1 MRARRRYW
9 LSDGSEERE
18 ANPTALTLD
27 CPFCAGALTAVATA
41 VLGVGSR
48 CDCHA
53 VVVRRSEPEVIAPPP
68 GVMASA
74 YQEIRQRLERT
85 IVGHT
90 HALQHLALSGAR
102 HVHVGGRQ
110 RLLLVGPSGSGKTT
124 MGVALAAAL
133 DCPALV
139 WDVSTS
145 SESGWSGVDAGAA
158 LAGLYQECDR
168 DLEVMSRSVA
178 ILDELDKL
186 ACRDATGTV
195 RSHREGQQKSLL
207 GWLGG
212 GVPLRFLEHGDR
224 GQAVSVATDDMLIIG
239 SGVFEGLLPD
249 AGPAGLVGL
258 GFSTEFVSRFP
269 LVLRLEPLSP
279 EHLVPIYRQAVAD
292 AVSAAKDFG
301 FHIHVN
307 DSVLAYVARA
317 VATAGSEVTPRAGMG
332 WLQAAVDTAVL
343 RLLDLSARPGTRFQ
357 VRPDD
362 IPVPAALRT
371 RGL

>member
-9 LSDGSEERE
+9 LSDGSQERE
-18 ANPTALTLD
+18 AALSALTLD
-27 CPFCAGALTAVATA
+27 CPFCAAPLTSAATA
-41 VLGVGSR
+41 ILGVGTH
-48 CDCHA
+48 CGCPA
-53 VVVRRSEPEVIAPPP
+53 VVVRRSEPEVVPPP
-68 GVMASA
+68 AGVMASA
-74 YQEIRQRLERT
+74 FREIRQRLEQA

-90 HALQHLALSGAR
+90 DVLQRLALSGAR
-102 HVHVGGRQ
+102 HVHMGGTQ

-124 MGVALAAAL
+124 VSVALAAAL

-145 SESGWSGVDAGAA
+145 SESGWAGVDAGGA
-158 LAGLYQECDR
+158 LAELYQQCDR
-168 DLEVMSRSVA
+168 NLEIMSRSVTV
-178 ILDELDKL
+178 LDELDKL

-195 RSHREGQQKSLL
+195 RSHRQGQQKSLL

-212 GVPLRFLEHGDR
+212 GAPLRFAENGDR
-224 GQAVSVATDDMLIIG
+224 GQAVAVSTDDMLVVG
-239 SGVFEGLLPD
+239 SGVFEGLAPD
-249 AGPAGLVGL
+249 AGPAGLVAL

-269 LVLRLEPLSP
+269 LVLRLKPLSP

-301 FHIHVN
+301 FHIEV
-307 DSVLAYVARA
+307 DVAVLAYVARA
-317 VATAGSEVTPRAGMG
+317 VAAAGEEVTPRAGMG
-332 WLQAAVDTAVL
+332 WLQSAVDTAVL
-343 RLLDLSARPGTRFQ
+343 RLLELSARPGTRYQ

-362 IPVPAALRT
+362 VPVPAALRS